1 MGRILSIGIFGRLA
15 HDLSIRMMYPF
26 LPEIAAGL
34 RLPIDQLGTL
44 VSLRNGIGIV
54 GPILGALSDRIGHR
68 RAMSI
73 ALVLLAIGLGFIGA
87 ADGVFAAAIGCIIS
101 GIGSA
106 LYIPTL
112 IAYISERVPFAR
124 RGRVTGTIEMTW
136 AISGMIGVPLVG
148 LLIGSQGWRAP
159 FIGLAVASLVC
170 AASTLLLQET
180 PTTQRAH
187 ATEPFKLA
195 SLRHSRSAIVFMLM
209 WFLMFL
215 AFENIQV
222 GYGSWFEQHFG
233 LSTAERGGTQILF
246 GIFEVVASA
255 GSSAFLDRI
264 GKKRGVTGGLIVV
277 LIGYGLLV
285 TIGQVDLWLAL
296 AAISVA
302 FLGFEFSV
310 VSGIPIMSE
319 QMPQARGTML
329 ALGVT
334 AGSVGRMAGDLTG
347 SALTAGPGFIA
358 AALISAIIAVFTL
371 VLFWRGVQ
379 ERPQANE
386 Q

>member
-1 MGRILSIGIFGRLA
+1 
-15 HDLSIRMMYPF
+15 
-26 LPEIAAGL
+26 
-34 RLPIDQLGTL
+34 
-44 VSLRNGIGIV
+44 
-54 GPILGALSDRIGHR
+54 
-68 RAMSI
+68 MSI
-73 ALVLLAIGLGFIGA
+73 ALVLLAIGLGLIGA
-87 ADGVFAAAIGCIIS
+87 ANGVFVAAIGCIIS

-112 IAYISERVPFAR
+112 IAYVSERVPFAR

-159 FIGLAVASLVC
+159 FIGLAVASFVC
-170 AASTLLLQET
+170 AALTLFLEETNLARASGSIGVLQIK
-180 PTTQRAH
+180 PSQGFR
-187 ATEPFKLA
+187 LA
-195 SLRHSRSAIVFMLM
+195 ALRHNRSAIVFMLV
-209 WFLMFL
+209 WFMLFFT
-215 AFENIQV
+215 FENIQV

-233 LSTAERGGTQILF
+233 LNAAERGGTQTLF

-255 GSSAFLDRI
+255 SSSAFLDRI

-319 QMPQARGTML
+319 QMPHARGTML

-334 AGSVGRMAGDLTG
+334 AGSLGRMTGDLTG

-358 AALISAIIAVFTL
+358 AAMISAIIAVFTL
-371 VLFWRGVQ
+371 ILFWRGVQ
-379 ERPQANE
+379 TNE